1 MRIREQLRGS
11 MRRDNA
17 AAQYAADGTI
27 KINVLRERFRHENAQ
42 MAKVIRINFI

>member
-1 MRIREQLRGS
+1 

-27 KINVLRERFRHENAQ
+27 KINVLRECFRHKSTQ
-42 MAKVIRINFI
+42 MAKVSPHKLPT